1 MLMKVEM
8 KKNFKYIKYCP
19 LDYRSFRTEPKEMC
33 SNKPKKKAEKV
44 YTKTDKIQRRE
55 RQS

>member
-8 KKNFKYIKYCP
+8 KKKFKYIKYCP

-44 YTKTDKIQRRE
+44 YTKRDKIQRRE